1 MMQTAPSLRDQYFQ
15 RLARVAQRGGPV
27 HAFGTE
33 ILEDGC
39 VGDRSLNCV
48 ALQGSEIL
56 PARLRYNVFPRADGM
71 HAFASRKLS
80 CE

>member
-1 MMQTAPSLRDQYFQ
+1 MMQTVPSLRDQYFQ
-15 RLARVAQRGGPV
+15 RLARLAQRGGPV

-39 VGDRSLNCV
+39 VGDRSLHCM

-56 PARLRYNVFPRADGM
+56 PVRLRSNVSPRVDSK
-71 HAFASRKLS
+71 HAFASRKLP